1 MKGSTRTMIVSKPF
15 FISALAALVIFSM
28 TGTSYQQVEF
38 FFDEEGV
45 IIEEEEE
52 EEGDAAPEEGV
63 EEPCIGYE
71 AGENTIAINCDA
83 SFRDVIQTIPDPE
96 ILEEQD
102 HGGQYLLKANLRV
115 SDGVTF
121 DDFR

>member
-15 FISALAALVIFSM
+15 FISALTAVLIFSM
-28 TGTSYQQVEF
+28 TGTSYQQVEL

-52 EEGDAAPEEGV
+52 EEGDDAAPEEGV

-71 AGENTIAINCDA
+71 AGKT
-83 SFRDVIQTIPDPE
+83 
-96 ILEEQD
+96 
-102 HGGQYLLKANLRV
+102 LLQ
-115 SDGVTF
+115 
-121 DDFR
+121 